1 MDPVVNPAVDTNP
14 AARSLLEATYRAALE
29 ATAAGRLVLA
39 HLPSAAP
46 ALIVGFGKASL
57 PMLDAALSVFPDTP
71 FVAVSPGGVQAS
83 AALQTKEARQQ
94 GEIIYAGHPVP
105 DDGSVR
111 GAARVLDGV
120 SKLGA
125 GDELLVLVSG
135 GGSALLS
142 APWGVTLA
150 EKRALTG
157 ALMRGGATI
166 HELNSVRK
174 HLSQIKGGRLAEAA
188 LAREAQVTALLLS
201 DVIGDDPSVIASG
214 PAVPDP
220 STFADALAVLDRYR
234 LVHPAARL
242 HLERGARGELSETPK
257 PGPTLDRVNTT
268 VIGTNRLLLEA
279 AAAFLEKQG
288 TKAVILGDTFG
299 GEARELAA
307 AHAAIVRSV
316 QTFGTPAQAPVALIS
331 GGEATVTLRGT
342 GMGGRNH
349 EFALAL
355 LLELGGAG
363 VYGLSAGSDGIDGSS
378 PAAGA
383 FVFPDSLAR
392 SCSAGLDAGASL
404 ENNDSGSFF
413 AALGDALLTGPT
425 GHNLNDLR
433 ILLID

>member
-1 MDPVVNPAVDTNP
+1 MDRA
-14 AARSLLEATYRAALE
+14 AARTLLEATYHAALE
-29 ATAAGRLVLA
+29 ATSAGRLVLA
-39 HLPSAAP
+39 HLPPSSPTLMVA
-46 ALIVGFGKASL
+46 VGKASL
-57 PMLDAALSVFPDTP
+57 PMLGASLSVFPHAP

-83 AALQTKEARQQ
+83 MAVQEAGARRQ
-94 GEIIYAGHPVP
+94 GKLVYAGHPVP
-105 DDGSVR
+105 DDLSVR
-111 GAARVLDGV
+111 GAAQVLEGV
-120 SKLGA
+120 SKLGV

-150 EKRALTG
+150 EKRALTQALLACG
-157 ALMRGGATI
+157 ASI
-166 HELNSVRK
+166 HDLNSVRK

-188 LAREAQVTALLLS
+188 LARGARVTALLLS

-214 PAVPDP
+214 PTVPDP
-220 STFADALAVLDRYR
+220 STFADALTVLDRYG
-234 LVHPAARL
+234 LAHPAARR

-257 PGPTLDRVNTT
+257 PGLSLEGVNTT

-279 AAAFLEKQG
+279 AAAHVEGQG
-288 TKAVILGDTFG
+288 MRAVILGDTFG

-307 AHAAIVRSV
+307 GHAAIVRSV
-316 QTFGTPAQAPVALIS
+316 RTFGTPVQAPVALIS
-331 GGEATVTLRGT
+331 GGEATVTLRGD

-355 LLELGGAG
+355 LLELGEAG
-363 VYGLSAGSDGIDGSS
+363 IFGLSAGSDGIDGSS

-383 FVFPDSLAR
+383 FLFPDSLAR
-392 SCSAGLDAGASL
+392 SRSAGLDARASL
-404 ENNDSGSFF
+404 EHNDSGSYF
-413 AALGDALLTGPT
+413 AALGDTLLTGPT